1 MIKFEMIVP
10 RTVFSALFITPET
23 KKKKTQ
29 IIVQPNASQKI
40 FFLFSITRL
49 TGCLYINIVQ
59 YQFSTQYRALFFLLV
74 RYDLLT

>member
-10 RTVFSALFITPET
+10 RTIFSALFITPET
-23 KKKKTQ
+23 KKKPQ

-49 TGCLYINIVQ
+49 TGCLYINIEQ

>member
-23 KKKKTQ
+23 KKKTQ

-49 TGCLYINIVQ
+49 TGCFYINIVQ
-59 YQFSTQYRALFFLLV
+59 YQFSTQYRALFF
-74 RYDLLT
+74 Y